1 MSKRVLY
8 SLTVLVCLSALGLAG
23 PAAAQVCEPLD
34 NGRLANV
41 FHEGTVLG
49 FEPVVEFREM
59 VLTITGP
66 CEDIVRVFGPKD
78 QISFDIRE
86 IERVTDGQ
94 YSWELRRVANIDPG
108 VQKDL
113 QAARGTGEENALW
126 WSYFQKGA
134 IPEGPYVDSGAF
146 SVVGGVIVDP
156 TGVEEKRTSIASR
169 AGAVAA
175 GLSPAGGAT
184 AGGGGDNPLS
194 TKDFV
199 INDDLIVIGSTC
211 IGFDCV
217 NGEVFGF
224 DTLRFKENNTRIQF
238 NDTSGSSFPTN
249 NWQIRA
255 NSSQSG
261 GENFLGFID
270 QGATGESENGTRVFA
285 VEAGAG
291 SNALFVESGGDVGVG
306 TGSPILNLHVVDGDS
321 PGLRLEQ
328 DTSSGFGAQVWDI
341 AGNETNFFV
350 RDVTSGSTL
359 PFRIF
364 PGSSSSSLVI
374 RNSRVGIGTS
384 SPSER
389 LHVSENANANTFALV
404 ENTNTGTNAAGVVR
418 AASNAAIVNFQS
430 HGSGRTISRFGETLG
445 GWSELLQASGNG
457 LIIGTL
463 SNDPLILGT
472 NSANVLEIT
481 AAGTVLYMGGQ
492 VHPDYV
498 FEPDFELESIEE
510 HAAFMWENKHLP
522 AVGPGRYTEDGRA
535 VHEIGESRAGMLEE
549 LEKAHI
555 YIDQLNQTLKQKDEV
570 LSDLAE
576 RLARL
581 EAEVDP
587 R

>member
-1 MSKRVLY
+1 MSKKFLLY
-8 SLTVLVCLSALGLAG
+8 GLTLVCAVAVLA
-23 PAAAQVCEPLD
+23 PAVAQAQTCEPLD

-108 VQKDL
+108 VQEDL
-113 QAARGTGEENALW
+113 QAARGTGEEDALW
-126 WSYFQKGA
+126 WSYFQKGD

-146 SVVGGVIVDP
+146 SVERGLIVDP
-156 TGVEEKRTSIASR
+156 TGVEEKRTSIASK

-175 GLSPAGGAT
+175 GLAPAAGPTA

-217 NGEVFGF
+217 NGEAFGF

-261 GENFLGFID
+261 GESFLGFMD

-306 TGSPILNLHVVDGDS
+306 TGNPVLNIHVVDGDS

-328 DTSSGFGAQVWDI
+328 DGSSGFQPQIWDI

-364 PGSSSSSLVI
+364 PGSPSSSLVI
-374 RNSRVGIGTS
+374 RDGQVGIGTS
-384 SPSER
+384 SPDGDGLEIERGGSAAQRILLRLKNNGAPQSEF
-389 LHVSENANANTFALV
+389 EDT
-404 ENTNTGTNAAGVVR
+404 
-418 AASNAAIVNFQS
+418 SNSI
-430 HGSGRTISRFGETLG
+430 TWRFGMNSAG
-445 GWSELLQASGNG
+445 DFV
-457 LIIGTL
+457 I
-463 SNDPLILGT
+463 NDTGDLGT
-472 NSANVLEIT
+472 AELRVTTGGDVFVNGVGPLNV
-481 AAGTVLYMGGQ
+481 
-492 VHPDYV
+492 PDYV
-498 FEPDFELESIEE
+498 FEPDYELMPLDALSTYID
-510 HAAFMWENKHLP
+510 ENGHLP
-522 AVGPGRYTEDGRA
+522 NVQTAEDVRRTGGLNITRLPVQLLEKVEELTLYTLQQERRIAELTKALDGKRSQVDELGVKNA
-535 VHEIGESRAGMLEE
+535 ELSAAQAALAGEIGELRRVVAS
-549 LEKAHI
+549 
-555 YIDQLNQTLKQKDEV
+555 
-570 LSDLAE
+570 LATQ
-576 RLARL
+576 
-581 EAEVDP
+581 D
-587 R
+587 